1 MLGFHENN
9 NTMINVIGGTYRE
22 VNLDY
27 ISNNIY
33 GSGLRAVK
41 YLLESSCFNV
51 FFYTAGNEESKKH
64 LENFKQIYKER
75 FEFQIKEMPNI
86 LTFKYNFAL
95 DSPTIYPSPQ
105 LIEQKPHINLS
116 EDNIVCFGMLDS
128 SFSIKANKAVY
139 DPQTSINPILFSKEN
154 EAKELVYIV
163 NSTEAE
169 VLSKSKEKKDIL
181 NFFFLEEKVKA
192 LIIKS
197 GPKGASLFLNEN
209 TEITIPSYK
218 TENVYKIGSGDI
230 FTTVFS
236 KYWFEDD
243 LTLEE
248 CAQYASKATALYCN
262 DESYLIKESSF
273 DNFNF
278 QEYKYKDLSKK
289 QIYLASPIFSL
300 SEVILIDK
308 IRNSFQDI
316 GVKVFSPYHD
326 IGYGSER
333 FIAEADLKGLN
344 DSDIIFSVLDGLD
357 SGTLVELGYAMAK
370 NMKIIGYHRTESI
383 DSLLML
389 ECANISYFRDLT
401 TAIYQTIWSL

>member
-1 MLGFHENN
+1 MND
-9 NTMINVIGGTYRE
+9 MINVIGGTYRE

-41 YLLESSCFNV
+41 YLLESSTLNV
-51 FFYTAGNEESKKH
+51 NFYTAGNEDSKKY
-64 LENFKQIYKER
+64 LKDFKQIYKER
-75 FEFQIKEMPNI
+75 FDFQIEGTNSI

-95 DSPTIYPSPQ
+95 DNPTIYPSPQ
-105 LIEQKPHINLS
+105 LIDQKTNINVS
-116 EDNIVCFGMLDS
+116 EGNIICFGMLDA
-128 SFSIKANKAVY
+128 SFSINANKVVY
-139 DPQTSINPILFSKEN
+139 DPQTSINPIIFSKEN
-154 EAKELVYIV
+154 KAKELIYIV

-169 VLSKSKEKKDIL
+169 VLSQSKAKKDIL
-181 NFFFLEEKVKA
+181 RFFFIEEKVTA

-197 GPKGASLFLNEN
+197 GPKGASLFLNEE
-209 TEITIPSYK
+209 TEIAIPSYI

-230 FTTVFS
+230 FTTVFGR
-236 KYWFEDD
+236 YWLEGNLPLED
-243 LTLEE
+243 
-248 CAQYASKATALYCN
+248 CARYASKATALYCN
-262 DESYLIKESSF
+262 DESYFIKESF
-273 DNFNF
+273 FENFTF
-278 QEYKYKDLSKK
+278 KEYIYKDLREK

-308 IRNSFQDI
+308 IRNAFQDI

-344 DSDIIFSVLDGLD
+344 DSDIVFSVLDGLD

-370 NMKIIGYHRTESI
+370 NMRIIGYHRTESI
-383 DSLLML
+383 ESLLML
-389 ECANISYFRDLT
+389 ECANISYFKDLT
-401 TAIYQTIWSL
+401 TAIYQTIWNL